1 MTRKKDKESKEAFT
15 IWSRLEKIL
24 KDKKIENYTVTS
36 NTPGSVVP
44 EFLYYAIIKNVDDN
58 IIEQLIQP
66 KNNAKPRVSKTPST
80 RKDESRY
87 VVYLFDHFDKK
98 VYLTFNQGTEDR
110 KLEKIERESKDLRA
124 MLKPYF
130 IDNPSI
136 KWESLSGGEYSED
149 EEHGEKYSKATV
161 CYIR

>member
-1 MTRKKDKESKEAFT
+1 MLTLLGKKYDIEDYWNMTRKKDKESKEAFT

-66 KNNAKPRVSKTPST
+66 KNNAKRRDV
-80 RKDESRY
+80 
-87 VVYLFDHFDKK
+87 
-98 VYLTFNQGTEDR
+98 
-110 KLEKIERESKDLRA
+110 
-124 MLKPYF
+124 
-130 IDNPSI
+130 
-136 KWESLSGGEYSED
+136 
-149 EEHGEKYSKATV
+149 
-161 CYIR
+161 